1 MSTTTVTWVLD
12 SDSKFEI
19 SSKDHLIQLTN
30 SGTLYANAG
39 STPSD
44 FMASDYVQTAD
55 IDLLSDSTNIKPI
68 GLAASIFSGKYDG
81 NNYTISNWS
90 YIDPNFETF
99 EACEVKVGLFG
110 DTSVAELKSIRLTG
124 VWLLQGYS
132 EMAGMLAANLMY
144 PNISNIECDFSPGS
158 KVIQGSTTATMN
170 QYTGGLLGHVVYGT
184 LTGITL
190 KGDLDIVR
198 SASANTTLGG
208 VIGRTNV
215 CTLKLVR
222 NLATFAD
229 GLDGFYVGGIV
240 GYQISSQFE
249 KGLNAMTG
257 DVSGRVY
264 AGGLVRLLLESSA
277 SRASNTLIN
286 SMQGN
291 ISTLYGNAGGIV
303 GFLDHKG
310 SNVYH
315 TSLNYVCG
323 DITRGD
329 ITTACSGICGKSDD
343 NPNISTSINAM
354 KGYVANTVLGEVGS
368 ATIAVTVNTQFGL
381 TFTSDNFS
389 TDSAVS
395 GILTDADYFDL
406 PYALLDGTDR
416 NGVTYDWEFV
426 YGNITTLDLVPRP
439 LSIKVS
445 FGAVGGAVA
454 YQLTVQEAAG
464 EDGAERIVHTVF
476 TDLEKH
482 INSLTPETE
491 YTVKVYSTADGSQ
504 YDFHVQ
510 GNATT
515 PANSADNYDVSDF
528 RNPTGAYDVSGF
540 DTDTRRSF
548 YAVINDLF
556 TTGDSVVVSVNG
568 ATKKST
574 FVKRGGTASVVGVEA
589 LLLPFEADAGGS
601 QSASIILSDNS
612 SLSLPFDDEA
622 GTIDVG
628 GTTYAPGESAVIDG
642 KKITFVEV

>member
-12 SDSKFEI
+12 SDSKHEI
-19 SSKDHLIQLTN
+19 SSKDHLIQLMN

-39 STPSD
+39 STPPD

-68 GLAASIFSGKYDG
+68 GLEAPVSSGKYDR
-81 NNYTISNWS
+81 NNYAISNWS
-90 YIDPNFETF
+90 YIDPNFETS

-110 DTSVAELKSIRLTG
+110 HTVYTELKNIRLTG

-132 EMAGMLAANLMY
+132 EMAGMLAANLTY

-158 KVIQGSTTATMN
+158 RVIQGSTTATMD

-190 KGDLDIVR
+190 KGDLDIAP

-208 VIGRTNV
+208 VIGRANV
-215 CTLKLVR
+215 CITKLVR
-222 NLATFAD
+222 NLATFTD
-229 GLDGFYVGGIV
+229 GLSGFYVGGIV
-240 GYQISSQFE
+240 GHQIASMFQ

-257 DVSGRVY
+257 DVFGSVY
-264 AGGLVRLLLESSA
+264 AGGLVGLFEETSSSYESD
-277 SRASNTLIN
+277 TLVN

-291 ISTLYGNAGGIV
+291 ISILSGNADGIV

-315 TSLNYVCG
+315 TFLNYMCG

-329 ITTACSGICGKSDD
+329 ITTACGGICGKSVD

-406 PYALLDGTDR
+406 PYALLDGTDK
-416 NGVTYDWEFV
+416 NGVTCDWEFV
-426 YGNITTLDLVPRP
+426 YGNIATLDLVPRP

-445 FGAVGGAVA
+445 FGAVEG
-454 YQLTVQEAAG
+454 
-464 EDGAERIVHTVF
+464 
-476 TDLEKH
+476 
-482 INSLTPETE
+482 
-491 YTVKVYSTADGSQ
+491 
-504 YDFHVQ
+504 
-510 GNATT
+510 
-515 PANSADNYDVSDF
+515 
-528 RNPTGAYDVSGF
+528 
-540 DTDTRRSF
+540 
-548 YAVINDLF
+548 
-556 TTGDSVVVSVNG
+556 
-568 ATKKST
+568 
-574 FVKRGGTASVVGVEA
+574 
-589 LLLPFEADAGGS
+589 
-601 QSASIILSDNS
+601 
-612 SLSLPFDDEA
+612 
-622 GTIDVG
+622 
-628 GTTYAPGESAVIDG
+628 
-642 KKITFVEV
+642 